1 VPQHERAKV
10 EALLPG
16 PLQVAS
22 EASGKV
28 IFTNHP

>member
-1 VPQHERAKV
+1 VPEYERATV

-16 PLQVAS
+16 PLHVAS

-28 IFTNHP
+28 IFTNHS